1 MATDYLAPGGM
12 TTVDGGQMSGYT
24 QDTSTV
30 QPAPEQVVQ
39 PPQEPAT
46 PQIQLEEPTNSPT
59 AISTDSMRDQ
69 LTEAEKQLNNLS
81 AQIDAGAVPIQPQTT
96 EQPKP
101 EPTKEPLTPEDTYQT
116 QLDQYNKETKA
127 LLDERKNEFNRYL
140 TRSDTLLKSQ
150 VNSIQ
155 KSFDERRAQAEQVTA
170 NAKAA
175 SNVLGARTGRLRY
188 APEIQRGIITGQE
201 NALIKTLSTIDAMEA
216 EAIAAAK
223 QAAFDR
229 DYTTFLDQIESLDAI
244 KKDREKTLAD
254 LQAAMEEENEIRREE
269 AEVAKYETQIIEQI
283 SAGITNPIELF
294 TTLNGNVPFDLIKQ
308 YTDTLPEPAS
318 LDPKV
323 LGSADLLVNPQTG
336 EIIARGS
343 KVGGASSVGQ
353 AVGYG
358 APVVSVGTPSIGGL
372 ASTYDSS
379 TVEAQLM
386 IDDIV
391 NGLPTQLINN
401 VAEIPR
407 WREAVRKQLQAGYT
421 PQQVIDKLSGFRLFE
436 GSDKNL
442 GTVLYNMA
450 TGTDLEPQE
459 LSSLINRGANEQAMT
474 SVENAQ
480 LSNVNAFFAPVD
492 KARATLKQAEA
503 VLNIL
508 NDPAFPKDKLGAFDG
523 RTFKIDRASGM
534 TNQDTLKV
542 QQLESALQLLN
553 APIRVE
559 IVGTAATEAEMAKI
573 TGFQSEIIDQPE
585 VVGTKV
591 AELRDAVLRFHNE
604 ARQQR
609 GLPTV
614 EPSQLT
620 NNSERLKL
628 YRTLGNEEQKAV
640 SSSLSNTDFL
650 SSGSW
655 SSATEEVKN
664 LDNQSFFSR
673 W

>member
-81 AQIDAGAVPIQPQTT
+81 AQIEAGAVPIQPQTK

-116 QLDQYNKETKA
+116 QLDQYNKETQA

-534 TNQDTLKV
+534 TNQDILKV

-640 SSSLSNTDFL
+640 SSSMSNTDFL
-650 SSGSW
+650 QSGSW

>member
-116 QLDQYNKETKA
+116 QLDQYNKETQA

-201 NALIKTLSTIDAMEA
+201 NALIKTLSAIDSMEA

-508 NDPAFPKDKLGAFDG
+508 NDPSFPKEKLGAFDG

-534 TNQDTLKV
+534 TSQDTLKV

-628 YRTLGNEEQKAV
+628 YRTLGSEEQKAV

-673 W
+673 F